1 MKRMQR
7 LVFPALALCCL
18 LLMGGWLLGRRSA
31 PGVTLRSRSG
41 PPAGTQAVDRSLP
54 AADPAPEAP
63 QTRLDLNS
71 ATLEELMGLPGI
83 GQARAE
89 RILAYRSAHGG
100 FRSASE
106 LMLVDGVGEAVYAG
120 LRDLIYVEERDE
132 NTDY

>member
-31 PGVTLRSRSG
+31 AGVTLRTQRSL
-41 PPAGTQAVDRSLP
+41 PAGTQAGDRALP
-54 AADPAPEAP
+54 AADPTEP
-63 QTRLDLNS
+63 QTRLDLNR
-71 ATLEELMGLPGI
+71 ATLEELTRLPGI

-89 RILAYRSAHGG
+89 RILAYRSEHGG
-100 FRSASE
+100 FRAASE
-106 LMLVDGVGEAVYAG
+106 LMLVDGIGEAVYAG

-132 NTDY
+132 DTDH